1 MLGVPHR
8 AEKRLQWKA
17 QRCANTLGRDPSLY
31 REMKQSYRPLPPVD
45 YLRRFFRYC
54 QDSGQLLR
62 YAKLDP
68 WHNYLLLAKERAMGR
83 TDNWG
88 YLRMDIGADRNILVH
103 RVIWKIVTC
112 EDPGRRTIDHIDGN
126 KLNNKID
133 NLRLADL
140 AENCWN
146 KPAQKMKD
154 GEPVLIPY
162 KGVTYVRDRNGE
174 LAYIIARISFR
185 GKRIYLG
192 TFNTP
197 EQAARAYAKAS
208 MTLHHEYANG
218 AAIEQA
224 IEKTLEAVK

>member
-1 MLGVPHR
+1 
-8 AEKRLQWKA
+8 
-17 QRCANTLGRDPSLY
+17 
-31 REMKQSYRPLPPVD
+31 MKQSYRPLPPVD
-45 YLRRFFRYC
+45 FLRRFFRYC
-54 QDSGQLLR
+54 QNSGQLLR

-68 WHNYLLLAKERAMGR
+68 WHNYLPLAKERVMGR
-83 TDNWG
+83 KDKWG
-88 YLRMDIGADRNILVH
+88 YLRMDIGADRNIFVH
-103 RVIWKIVTC
+103 RVVWKIVTS
-112 EDPGRRTIDHIDGN
+112 EDPGERTIDHIDGN

-146 KPAQKMKD
+146 KPTQKIKD
-154 GEPVLIPY
+154 GKPVLIPY

-185 GKRIYLG
+185 DKRIYLG
-192 TFNTP
+192 TFSTP

-218 AAIEQA
+218 AAIEQV
-224 IEKTLEAVK
+224 IQKTLEAVR